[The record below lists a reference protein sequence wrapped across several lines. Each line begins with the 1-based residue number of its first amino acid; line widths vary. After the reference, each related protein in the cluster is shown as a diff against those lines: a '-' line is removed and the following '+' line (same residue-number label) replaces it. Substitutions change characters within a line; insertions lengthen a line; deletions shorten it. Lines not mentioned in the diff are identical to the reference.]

1 MKVQKD
7 IKTISSSHTISHS
20 ASRPA
25 SRSASLSVKSQ
36 KAKLQDVPTD
46 FTIIASMGQK
56 ALRVHVATID
66 AFPSANAKNEV
77 AWSCIV
83 DSIGDSQVLKEH
95 LEELKGDESAKE
107 QVITYVSFW
116 SSLALLSNF
125 FCLDQVWSAC
135 AQLRGELITKAR
147 QKVVSSYSIST
158 AMGSK
163 HLSDLI
169 MWLIKTGAFIHDNI
183 DLKVESDHLSF
194 NN

>member
-1 MKVQKD
+1 MEVQED
-7 IKTISSSHTISHS
+7 IKPVTSSRAISRF

-46 FTIIASMGQK
+46 FTVIASMGQK

-77 AWSCIV
+77 SWSCIV
-83 DSIGDSQVLKEH
+83 DGVGDSQVLKEH

-107 QVITYVSFW
+107 QVITYVSAW
-116 SSLALLSNF
+116 SSLAIRSYLTLLWLN
-125 FCLDQVWSAC
+125 QVWSAC
-135 AQLRGELITKAR
+135 AH
-147 QKVVSSYSIST
+147 ST
-158 AMGSK
+158 ATGSK

-169 MWLIKTGAFIHDNI
+169 MWLIKSGAFTQGGL
-183 DLKVESDHLSF
+183 DLKVRTLNF
-194 NN
+194 FQ

>member
-1 MKVQKD
+1 MEVQEDVKPV
-7 IKTISSSHTISHS
+7 TSSRAISRF

-46 FTIIASMGQK
+46 FTVIASMGQK

-83 DSIGDSQVLKEH
+83 DGVGDSQVLKEH

-107 QVITYVSFW
+107 QVITYVSAW
-116 SSLALLSNF
+116 SSLAIRSYLTLL
-125 FCLDQVWSAC
+125 CLDQVWSAC
-135 AQLRGELITKAR
+135 AQLRGELIAKAK

-158 AMGSK
+158 ATGSK

-169 MWLIKTGAFIHDNI
+169 MWLIKSGAFTQGNL
-183 DLKVESDHLSF
+183 DLKVRTLIF
-194 NN
+194 F

>member
-1 MKVQKD
+1 MDMQEDVKPL
-7 IKTISSSHTISHS
+7 TSSHTISHS

-25 SRSASLSVKSQ
+25 SRSASLSVRSQ

-46 FTIIASMGQK
+46 FTVIASMGQK

-83 DSIGDSQVLKEH
+83 ESIGDSQVLKEH

-107 QVITYVSFW
+107 RVITYVSFS
-116 SSLALLSNF
+116 SSLSLYLTF
-125 FCLDQVWSAC
+125 ICLDQVWSAC
-135 AQLRGELITKAR
+135 AQLRGELITKAK

-158 AMGSK
+158 AIGSK

-183 DLKVESDHLSF
+183 DPKVKSDHLSF

>member
-1 MKVQKD
+1 MEVQEDVKPV
-7 IKTISSSHTISHS
+7 ISSRAISRS

-25 SRSASLSVKSQ
+25 SRTASRPASRTASLSIKSQ

-46 FTIIASMGQK
+46 FALIASMGQK

-83 DSIGDSQVLKEH
+83 DGVGDSQVLKEH

-107 QVITYVSFW
+107 QVITYVSLW

-125 FCLDQVWSAC
+125 YLSPSGMVGLRSA
-135 AQLRGELITKAR
+135 QR
-147 QKVVSSYSIST
+147 
-158 AMGSK
+158 
-163 HLSDLI
+163 
-169 MWLIKTGAFIHDNI
+169 
-183 DLKVESDHLSF
+183 
-194 NN
+194 